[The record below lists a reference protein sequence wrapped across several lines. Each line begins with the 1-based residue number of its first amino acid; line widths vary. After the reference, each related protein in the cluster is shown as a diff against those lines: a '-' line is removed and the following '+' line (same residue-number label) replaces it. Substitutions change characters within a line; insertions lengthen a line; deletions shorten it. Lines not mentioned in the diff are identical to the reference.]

1 MKWLIKKIKAIWNK
15 HEVGAK
21 VVVAAATEAAKIEL
35 PDLAVSIEA
44 VKSIFENFNE
54 AQCQMIL
61 DGLKKSENV
70 EMRINQLYS
79 YSKKKE
85 GSLII
90 SKLGEQAALSK
101 STKALVILGIMLSEC
116 MEGGSEPSYE
126 DRIVMSALQSATDY
140 EIEYMKDIYNNYVD
154 EDRIINEKKISK
166 APLAEE
172 YRQTLEWGRVNRV
185 IGKTDYRRACEFD
198 IFGEFLVVNKY
209 TDKFMYYVLAA
220 RQVLDYNA

>member
-15 HEVGAK
+15 HEVGDK
-21 VVVAAATEAAKIEL
+21 VVVAAATEAVKIEL
-35 PDLAVSIEA
+35 PGLAVSIEA

-101 STKALVILGIMLSEC
+101 STKALVILESSI
-116 MEGGSEPSYE
+116 
-126 DRIVMSALQSATDY
+126 
-140 EIEYMKDIYNNYVD
+140 K
-154 EDRIINEKKISK
+154 IIS
-166 APLAEE
+166 
-172 YRQTLEWGRVNRV
+172 
-185 IGKTDYRRACEFD
+185 F
-198 IFGEFLVVNKY
+198 FFLY
-209 TDKFMYYVLAA
+209 SST
-220 RQVLDYNA
+220 R